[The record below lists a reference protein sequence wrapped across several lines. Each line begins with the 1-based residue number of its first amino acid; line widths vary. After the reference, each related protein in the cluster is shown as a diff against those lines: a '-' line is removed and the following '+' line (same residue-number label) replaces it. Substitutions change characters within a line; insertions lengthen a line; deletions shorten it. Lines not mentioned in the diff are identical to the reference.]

1 MKQEKQLPLLPF
13 SPWLKRK
20 IKINLLRKAFYIIAL
35 LFSQSLFSQQKNDC
49 EKLMELADSLYF
61 SNPDSSY
68 SVSIEF
74 EKCARKSNDLP
85 LIARSNVSLGRY
97 LLLKSDLEEANIKL
111 NNASKIYTDLNDWS
125 GIGTVLKL
133 KSNLQSRIG
142 NENESTKLLDEALTM
157 FRKGN
162 NTKGIINSLL
172 NLSIRYFKSKEF
184 DKAEATL
191 KEIEDNFSSLSKTDR
206 YFFHQ
211 NKGIF
216 LLETNRL
223 DEAIRELN
231 QAHAMAMED
240 KMIDSE
246 ATILVY
252 IGKYYR
258 LKKVFDES
266 KTQLER
272 SMTIAKENLLD
283 HELSETY
290 EELILLHKD
299 MGNFEEAY
307 NTLVLQTELKNKL
320 LNIEKINTISRLE
333 KKLALSEKEKEIER
347 EKLNSQK
354 AREQNQLLTYAL
366 IAMAIFCIF
375 IIYLFVKSRSLKNE
389 ISIQNK
395 DLERQNHIIEEK
407 SKRITDS
414 IQYAKRIQ
422 QSLLPTEVYIHKSIK
437 RLKKK

>member
-1 MKQEKQLPLLPF
+1 M
-13 SPWLKRK
+13 
-20 IKINLLRKAFYIIAL
+20 LRKAFYIIAL

-231 QAHAMAMED
+231 QAHALAMED

-272 SMTIAKENLLD
+272 SISIAKENLLD

>member
-1 MKQEKQLPLLPF
+1 M
-13 SPWLKRK
+13 
-20 IKINLLRKAFYIIAL
+20 LRKAFYIIAL

-74 EKCARKSNDLP
+74 EKCARKSNNLP

-231 QAHAMAMED
+231 QAHALAMED

-258 LKKVFDES
+258 LKKVFGES

-272 SMTIAKENLLD
+272 SISIAKENLLD

-375 IIYLFVKSRSLKNE
+375 IIYLFIKSRSLKNE

>member
-1 MKQEKQLPLLPF
+1 
-13 SPWLKRK
+13 
-20 IKINLLRKAFYIIAL
+20 LLRKAFYIIAL

-74 EKCARKSNDLP
+74 EKCARKSNNLP

-231 QAHAMAMED
+231 QAHALAMED

-258 LKKVFDES
+258 LKKVFGES

-272 SMTIAKENLLD
+272 SISIAKENLLD

-375 IIYLFVKSRSLKNE
+375 IIYLFIKSRSLKNE

>member
-1 MKQEKQLPLLPF
+1 M
-13 SPWLKRK
+13 
-20 IKINLLRKAFYIIAL
+20 LRKAFYIIAL

-49 EKLMELADSLYF
+49 EKLMKLADSLYF

-68 SVSIEF
+68 SISIEF
-74 EKCARKSNDLP
+74 EKCALKANDLP
-85 LIARSNVSLGRY
+85 LIARSNVALGRY
-97 LLLKSDLEEANIKL
+97 LLLKSELEEANIKL

-125 GIGTVLKL
+125 GMGTVLKL

-142 NENESTKLLDEALTM
+142 NENESTKLLNDALTM

-162 NTKGIINSLL
+162 NIKGINTSLL
-172 NLSIRYFKSKEF
+172 NLSLRYFKSKEF

-211 NKGIF
+211 NKGIL

-231 QAHAMAMED
+231 QAHALAMED

-266 KTQLER
+266 KTQLEH
-272 SMTIAKENLLD
+272 SISIAKENLLD

-307 NTLVLQTELKNKL
+307 NTLALQTELKNKL

-375 IIYLFVKSRSLKNE
+375 IIYMFIKSRSLKNE
-389 ISIQNK
+389 ISIQNR

-422 QSLLPTEVYIHKSIK
+422 QSLLPTEVYIDKSIK

>member
-1 MKQEKQLPLLPF
+1 M
-13 SPWLKRK
+13 
-20 IKINLLRKAFYIIAL
+20 LRKAFYIIAL

-231 QAHAMAMED
+231 QAHALAMED

-258 LKKVFDES
+258 LKKVFGES

-272 SMTIAKENLLD
+272 SISIAKENLLD

>member
-1 MKQEKQLPLLPF
+1 M
-13 SPWLKRK
+13 
-20 IKINLLRKAFYIIAL
+20 LRKAFYIIAL

-74 EKCARKSNDLP
+74 EKCARKSNNLP

-231 QAHAMAMED
+231 QAHALAMED

-272 SMTIAKENLLD
+272 SISIAKENLLD

-375 IIYLFVKSRSLKNE
+375 IIYLFIKSRSLKNE